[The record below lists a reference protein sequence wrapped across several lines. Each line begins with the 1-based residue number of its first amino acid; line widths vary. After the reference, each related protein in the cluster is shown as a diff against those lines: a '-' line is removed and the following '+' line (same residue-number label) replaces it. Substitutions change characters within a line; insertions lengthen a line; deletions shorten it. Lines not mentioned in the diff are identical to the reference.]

1 MTVSNYYRR
10 NLPHWHPSGVSIF
23 LTWRLDGSLPSEVS
37 EKLTVMRRKLRDRTQ
52 NNLQADRLVE
62 YKKSFA
68 RVDKILDRA
77 SSGPL
82 WLSDGRVANVVQ
94 DALINRYARLYYLWA
109 YVVMANHLHVLLRPK
124 SHETSLSTITKNLK
138 GYSSREA
145 NRLLK
150 RTGQRFW
157 QDESFDHWSR
167 DQAEFARIVKYI
179 ENNPVKAG
187 LVREPEQ
194 WEWSSAA
201 ERKRRG
207 LTTFQS
213 LT

>member
-23 LTWRLDGSLPSEVS
+23 LTWRLDGSLPLDVI
-37 EKLTVMRRKLRDRTQ
+37 EKLTVMRRRLRDRTRKV
-52 NNLQADRLVE
+52 LQEDRLVE
-62 YKKSFA
+62 YKKLFA
-68 RVDKILDRA
+68 RVDTILDRA

-82 WLSDGRVANVVQ
+82 WLGDKRIAELVQ
-94 DALINRYARLYYLWA
+94 DAL
-109 YVVMANHLHVLLRPK
+109 VLLRPK
-124 SHETSLSTITKNLK
+124 SHEISISTITKNLK

-150 RTGQRFW
+150 HTGQRFW

-167 DQAEFARIVKYI
+167 NASEFARIVKYI

>member
-23 LTWRLDGSLPSEVS
+23 VTWRLDRSLPLDVI
-37 EKLTVMRRKLRDRTQ
+37 EKLTVMRRRLPDRTRKV
-52 NNLQADRLVE
+52 LQEDRLVE
-62 YKKSFA
+62 YKKLFA
-68 RVDKILDRA
+68 RVDTILDRA

-82 WLSDGRVANVVQ
+82 WLGDKRIAELVQ
-94 DALINRYARLYYLWA
+94 DALVNRYAGLYFLWA
-109 YVVMANHLHVLLRPK
+109 YVVMANHIHVLLRPK
-124 SHETSLSTITKNLK
+124 NHEISISTITKNLK

-167 DQAEFARIVKYI
+167 NPSEFARIVKYI

>member
-23 LTWRLDGSLPSEVS
+23 LTWRLDGSLPLEVI
-37 EKLTVMRRKLRDRTQ
+37 EKLTIMRRKLRDRTRTV
-52 NNLQADRLVE
+52 LQADRLVE
-62 YKKSFA
+62 YKKLFA
-68 RVDKILDRA
+68 RVDAILDNA
-77 SSGPL
+77 STGPL
-82 WLSDGRVANVVQ
+82 WLSDPRIADVVQ
-94 DALINRYARLYYLWA
+94 DGLVNRYARLYYLWA
-109 YVVMANHLHVLLRPK
+109 YVVMANHIHVLLKPK
-124 SHETSLSTITKNLK
+124 SHETSSSTITKNLK

-167 DQAEFARIVKYI
+167 NPTESARIVKYI

-207 LTTFQS
+207 LTMFQS

>member
-23 LTWRLDGSLPSEVS
+23 LTWRLNGSLPSEVI
-37 EKLTVMRRKLRDRTQ
+37 EKLTIMRRELRDRTRKV
-52 NNLQADRLVE
+52 LQADRLVE
-62 YKKSFA
+62 YKKLFA

-77 SSGPL
+77 SNGPV
-82 WLSDGRVANVVQ
+82 WLSDERIANVVQ
-94 DALINRYARLYYLWA
+94 DALVNRYARLYYLWA
-109 YVVMANHLHVLLRPK
+109 YVVMANHVHVLLRPK

-150 RTGQRFW
+150 RTGQKFW

-167 DQAEFARIVKYI
+167 NPAEFERIVNYI
-179 ENNPVKAG
+179 ENNPVMAG
-187 LVREPEQ
+187 LVRGPEQ
-194 WEWSSAA
+194 WKWSSAA

>member
-23 LTWRLDGSLPSEVS
+23 LTWRLDGSLPLDVI
-37 EKLTVMRRKLRDRTQ
+37 EKLTVMRRRLRDRTRKV
-52 NNLQADRLVE
+52 LQEDRLVE
-62 YKKSFA
+62 YKKLFA
-68 RVDKILDRA
+68 RVDTILDRA

-82 WLSDGRVANVVQ
+82 WLGDKRIAELVQ
-94 DALINRYARLYYLWA
+94 DALVNRYAGLYLIWA
-109 YVVMANHLHVLLRPK
+109 YVVMANHIHVLLRPK
-124 SHETSLSTITKNLK
+124 NHEISISTITKNLK

-167 DQAEFARIVKYI
+167 NASEFARIVKYI

-207 LTTFQS
+207 LTTF
-213 LT
+213 